1 MTYKIGDEALDRQ
14 IADLVTAG
22 SANPYPELIAEIIT
36 TALKLH
42 RDKAGKGDLRMI
54 NTALKELRFSA
65 QLFARNRDKLK
76 VTMYG
81 SARLSHD
88 HPEYQL
94 AMKFAE
100 LIVDE
105 GWEVITGAG
114 PGIME
119 AGNEGAG
126 PDNSYGVNIRLP
138 FESSANPYVDP
149 ARLVNFK
156 YFFTRK
162 VGFVK
167 ESHAFAL
174 FPGGFGTMDEA
185 FELLTLLQTGKSDM
199 HPVVLIDTPGSDY
212 WSGWSEFVETHLIDS
227 GMVSPLDVALYKITD
242 DPAEAVREVCH
253 FYSNYQSQRYVD
265 GRLVIRMGKT
275 PSVDEC
281 ETLTEEFSDIL
292 KSGSIERVEAS
303 DAEVHDNDSLEAER
317 LRLHFNQR
325 HFSRLRQLIDRL
337 NDLASPDHPS
347 RPPAAFTQEQQT
359 RPW

>member
-1 MTYKIGDEALDRQ
+1 MTYSIGDESLDCQ
-14 IADLVTAG
+14 IAELVATG

-42 RDKAGKGDLRMI
+42 RDKATRGDLRMI

-65 QLFARNRDKLK
+65 QLFSRNQGKPK

-81 SARLSHD
+81 SARLTPD
-88 HPEYQL
+88 NPEYQL
-94 AMKFAE
+94 AKQFAE
-100 LIVDE
+100 LIIHE

-126 PDNSYGVNIRLP
+126 PKNSYGVNIRLP

-167 ESHAFAL
+167 ESHAFVI
-174 FPGGFGTMDEA
+174 FPGGFGTMDES

-212 WSGWSEFVETHLIDS
+212 WSGWSEFVETHLIGG
-227 GMVSPLDVALYKITD
+227 GMVSPRDAALYNITN
-242 DPAEAVREVCH
+242 DPAEAAREISH
-253 FYSNYQSQRYVD
+253 FYANYQSQRYVD
-265 GRLVIRMGKT
+265 GRLVIRMGKA
-275 PSVDEC
+275 PSVKQC
-281 ETLTEEFSDIL
+281 EALTREFRDIL

-303 DAEVHDNDSLEAER
+303 DPEIHDKDSLDSQR
-317 LRLHFNQR
+317 VRLHFNQR
-325 HFSRLRQLIDRL
+325 DFSTLRQLIDRL
-337 NDLASPDHPS
+337 NDLVSPDHRS
-347 RPPAAFTQEQQT
+347 FPPAAFTHEQQT
-359 RPW
+359 RAW